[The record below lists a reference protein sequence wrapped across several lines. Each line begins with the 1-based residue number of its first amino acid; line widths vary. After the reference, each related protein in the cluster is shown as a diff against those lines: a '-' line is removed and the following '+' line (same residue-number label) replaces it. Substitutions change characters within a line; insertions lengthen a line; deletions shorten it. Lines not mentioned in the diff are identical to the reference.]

1 MTIDASS
8 IRRGKEQHDG
18 LKLSRNSRF
27 EIERVPIST
36 SREILLAHPQ
46 VGLQRVAL
54 HFAFSGSD

>member
-27 EIERVPIST
+27 KVERVPI

-46 VGLQRVAL
+46 VDLHRVAL